1 MGNFVLW
8 LEELFLGKETDTTKI
23 GLSEFKKK
31 QTSVINAA
39 KRKSIFVK
47 RKSQELR
54 LSELMRNG
62 SSKTLQA

>member
-31 QTSVINAA
+31 QTSVNNAA

-47 RKSQELR
+47 RKPQELR